1 MFIFNYTK
9 QLNKPTMNKFNKTIG
24 KYFIKLQGTMITI
37 LYDGQMVKAF
47 DTNPLYSVDKLNE
60 TIKKL
65 ERIA

>member
-1 MFIFNYTK
+1 
-9 QLNKPTMNKFNKTIG
+9 MNKFNKTIG